1 MEISGLQRGWLSRT
15 SSPPE
20 KQNIPVQVKKFQKI
34 CMYAIRKGYDGKE
47 FKQAAQWT
55 FTGAFLYSLTVI
67 TTIGYGN
74 TAAKTYIGKTL
85 TMLYAI
91 IGIPLMLLFLTN
103 IGDVMAKIFR
113 FLYAQSIR
121 LKFRLILWHKK
132 RKVRGQDSPCKLT
145 CIPPYQSTSSES

>member
-1 MEISGLQRGWLSRT
+1 MLHADTYKDI
-15 SSPPE
+15 
-20 KQNIPVQVKKFQKI
+20 
-34 CMYAIRKGYDGKE
+34 DGKSSS
-47 FKQAAQWT
+47 KPLNGT

-103 IGDVMAKIFR
+103 IGDVMAKIF
-113 FLYAQSIR
+113 
-121 LKFRLILWHKK
+121 
-132 RKVRGQDSPCKLT
+132 
-145 CIPPYQSTSSES
+145 